1 MSEQDDLVAALR
13 PVSQAFQQLGVS
25 FYVGGSVASSFHG
38 ASRST
43 MDVDLVAD
51 MTEEAIPQ
59 FLNRFGAEFYVS
71 ESAIREA
78 IQHKSSFNLIHLPTS
93 FKVDVFISRKR
104 PFDLLVMDRSTVED
118 LGDAVPLE
126 VPVASVEDIVLIK
139 LEWYRKSNETS
150 ERQWDD
156 VTRLLK
162 LLGENAD
169 LKYLHE
175 QAAELDVDDLVVRLT
190 QE

>member
-1 MSEQDDLVAALR
+1 
-13 PVSQAFQQLGVS
+13 
-25 FYVGGSVASSFHG
+25 
-38 ASRST
+38 

>member
-1 MSEQDDLVAALR
+1 MSEQDDMIAALR
-13 PVSQAFQQLGVS
+13 PVSLAFQQLGIP

-51 MTEEAIPQ
+51 MVEEAVPQ
-59 FLNRFGAEFYVS
+59 FLNKFGKEYYVS

-93 FKVDVFISRKR
+93 FKVDVFINRKR
-104 PFDLLVMDRSTVED
+104 PFDLLVMDRSTLEN
-118 LGDAVPLE
+118 LGDSVTLE
-126 VPVASVEDIVLIK
+126 VPVASAEDIILTK

-156 VTRLLK
+156 VSRLLK
-162 LLGENAD
+162 LLGENVD
-169 LKYLHE
+169 LKYLHQ
-175 QAAELDVDDLVVRLT
+175 QAAELEVDDLVLRLT
-190 QE
+190 Q

>member
-1 MSEQDDLVAALR
+1 VSEQDDLVAALR